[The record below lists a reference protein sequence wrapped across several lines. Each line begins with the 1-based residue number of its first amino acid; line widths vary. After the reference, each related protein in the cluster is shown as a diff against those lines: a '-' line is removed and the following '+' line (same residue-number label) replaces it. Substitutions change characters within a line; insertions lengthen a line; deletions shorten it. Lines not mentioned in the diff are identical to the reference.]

1 MAKSVSK
8 QVPQRWLAGVF
19 LVGLGFLAACG
30 GGGSGSPSSST
41 SGSHSSSS
49 GLSGTVAVGAPM
61 ADAVV
66 RVLDSAGNVVASGV
80 QVNSSGAFSG
90 VTLTGTGPYRIEA
103 CGHAGDNYR
112 CVYSVAQGAGVA
124 NVTPLTTAAV
134 LLATGDS
141 PEDLMSG
148 PGTSLDATSMAA
160 AQTTLRTG
168 LAAILADA
176 GVPSNF
182 DFISGDLSAGTR
194 TGYDRVLD
202 SVGVTTGEANAPFV
216 QITPRLGTGNL
227 YLESGSAPQGA
238 LTVDSHAASVS
249 LTGIETLFQNMS
261 QAMVSDS
268 ACRANLPGLLAST
281 ASMSFDD
288 PNASQ
293 GAANVATLM
302 CDFIGDSAHEGPG
315 FGVSFVSPTL
325 GRCDLSGT
333 NPICRVS
340 FVLKMPDS
348 SLKAI
353 GEEMAVVREGQTW
366 KFKGDVNPIGIHAN
380 AALQRTQTF
389 DSTGALAFTEHS
401 RAFQFDIQAVTGL
414 QCAKVTQKDSNGAD
428 VLLAYYKR
436 YSGSPQR
443 LSVWRGAFGALLTD
457 PNDVSGQLRGSDDSQ
472 IQLPSGTAGDAAITN
487 FYRGGRT
494 VKVALYSNANCTGDL
509 LLDGRSEFEVDMM
522 GVPPLSDRIEGFPWP
537 TLTAGT
543 VNSLRSLTL
552 ATDASGTFNA
562 SWTFA
567 RGYTG
572 LDSAAFCSDRQ
583 CGGQSNSRIG
593 DVDFSAAAQSV
604 SVPLNNPGNGIAVIA
619 SGFKMLALYG
629 RTGEGMGVQN
639 NFIYCSGTIDSFG
652 QCH

>member
-1 MAKSVSK
+1 MVNSVLK
-8 QVPQRWLAGVF
+8 QYRQRLLMGVSF
-19 LVGLGFLAACG
+19 AGLGLLSACG
-30 GGGSGSPSSST
+30 GGGSSNPAAAAGGSSPSNT
-41 SGSHSSSS
+41 
-49 GLSGTVAVGAPM
+49 LSGTVAVGAPM
-61 ADAVV
+61 ADALV
-66 RVLDSAGNVVASGV
+66 RILDSAGNVVSSGV
-80 QVNSSGAFSG
+80 SVDAAGAFTG

-103 CGHAGDNYR
+103 CGHVGDNYR
-112 CVYSVAQGAGVA
+112 CVYSVSQGAGVA

-141 PEDLMSG
+141 PEDLMNG
-148 PGTSLDATSMAA
+148 PGTSLDATSIAA

-168 LAAILADA
+168 LAGILADA

-202 SVGVTTGEANAPFV
+202 SVGVTTGEANLPFV

-227 YLESGSAPQGA
+227 YLESGAAPQGT
-238 LTVDSHAASVS
+238 LTVDSQAASVS

-261 QAMVSDS
+261 LAMANDT
-268 ACRANLPGLLAST
+268 ACRANLPGLLATT
-281 ASMSFDD
+281 ASMSFDG
-288 PNASQ
+288 PSPAQ
-293 GAANVATLM
+293 GSSDVGALM
-302 CDFIGDSAHEGPG
+302 CDFIGTSNQGPG

-333 NPICRVS
+333 DPICRVS
-340 FVLKMPDS
+340 FVLKLQDG
-348 SLKAI
+348 SLQSI
-353 GEEMAVVREGQTW
+353 GEEMAVVRQAQTW

-389 DSTGALAFTEHS
+389 DSSGAVAFTEHS
-401 RAFQFDIQAVTGL
+401 RAFQFDIQAITGL
-414 QCAKVTQKDSNGAD
+414 QCAKVSQKDASGAE

-443 LSVWRGAFGALLTD
+443 LSAWRDSSSNLLSNPTD
-457 PNDVSGQLRGSDDSQ
+457 SGGQLRSSDDTQ
-472 IQLPSGTAGDAAITN
+472 IQLQPDAGGDAAITN

-494 VKVALYSNANCTGDL
+494 VKVTLYTDANCSSAMV
-509 LLDGRSEFEVDMM
+509 LDGRSEFEVDMM
-522 GVPPLSDRIEGFPWP
+522 GVPPLSGRMVNFPWP
-537 TLTAGT
+537 TLTDST
-543 VNSLRSLTL
+543 VSSLRSLTL
-552 ATDASGTFNA
+552 ATGASTTFNA

-572 LDSAAFCSDRQ
+572 LDSASFCSDRQ
-583 CGGQSNSRIG
+583 CGDQSSARIG
-593 DVDFSAAAQSV
+593 DLGFSSAAQSV
-604 SVPLNNPGNGIAVIA
+604 AVPLANPGNGITVTA
-619 SGFKMLALYG
+619 SGFKMLVLYG

-639 NFIYCSGTIDSFG
+639 NFVYCSGTIDSFG

>member
-1 MAKSVSK
+1 MAKPGSKSPRRQRLLMGAVS
-8 QVPQRWLAGVF
+8 LAS
-19 LVGLGFLAACG
+19 LSLLSACG
-30 GGGSGSPSSST
+30 GGNSASAPGATGSLAGS
-41 SGSHSSSS
+41 SHT
-49 GLSGTVAVGAPM
+49 LSGTVAVGAPM
-61 ADAVV
+61 VDALV
-66 RVLDSAGNVVASGV
+66 RIMDSAGNVVSSGV
-80 QVNSSGAFSG
+80 GVDAAGSFTG

-103 CGHAGDNYR
+103 CGHVGDNYR
-112 CVYSVAQGAGVA
+112 CVYSVSQGAGVA

-141 PEDLMSG
+141 PEDLMNG
-148 PGTSLDATSMAA
+148 PGTSLDASSIAA

-168 LAAILADA
+168 LAGILADA

-202 SVGVTTGEANAPFV
+202 SVGVTTGEAASAPFV

-249 LTGIETLFQNMS
+249 LTGIETLFRNMS
-261 QAMVSDS
+261 QAMVGDT

-281 ASMSFDD
+281 ASMSFDS
-288 PNASQ
+288 PNPATGS
-293 GAANVATLM
+293 ADVATLM
-302 CDFIGDSAHEGPG
+302 CDFIGTSNEGPG

-325 GRCDLSGT
+325 GRCDLSGAD
-333 NPICRVS
+333 PICRVS
-340 FVLKMPDS
+340 FVLRLQDG
-348 SLKAI
+348 SLQSI

-389 DSTGALAFTEHS
+389 DSTGALAFNEHS
-401 RAFQFDIQAVTGL
+401 RAFQFDIQAITGL
-414 QCAKVTQKDSNGAD
+414 QCAKVTQRDSAGAE

-443 LSVWRGAFGALLTD
+443 LSVWRNSFGVLLSDPTD
-457 PNDVSGQLRGSDDSQ
+457 AGGQLRGSDDSQ
-472 IQLPSGTAGDAAITN
+472 IQLPSGTPGDAAITN

-494 VKVALYSNANCTGDL
+494 VKVALYTNANCTGPL
-509 LLDGRSEFEVDMM
+509 VLDGRSEFDVDMM
-522 GVPPLSDRIEGFPWP
+522 GVPPLADRIESFPWP
-537 TLTAGT
+537 TLSAAS
-543 VNSLRSLTL
+543 VSSLRTLTL
-552 ATDASGTFNA
+552 AANASATLHA

-572 LDSAAFCSDRQ
+572 LDSAYFCTSRN
-583 CGGQSNSRIG
+583 CGFRPGDIG
-593 DVDFSAAAQSV
+593 FSAAAQSV
-604 SVPLNNPGNGIAVIA
+604 ALPLTNGGTPLSA
-619 SGFKMLALYG
+619 SDFKMLTLSG

-639 NFIYCSGTIDSFG
+639 NFVYCSGTIGGNG
-652 QCH
+652 QCL